1 MDIKEYIN
9 LATSKITS
17 KRDRYFVELELQS
30 HIDDRVRY
38 YTDAGYSDKEAEQM
52 ALKRMGSPESIS
64 ESISF
69 VHNSAKNKKL
79 AIIFNILYIAGTI
92 FGCGWTIYLFC
103 SLALSEI
110 GTAFLTCL
118 FSIFWFG
125 IMGLAH
131 YYSHKSQNASVLML
145 NGILSVENIAVAPFM
160 YLPTFSTILSLPF
173 EFPYELLSKNH
184 RFEFFYYP
192 LDTNIFEGVSSAF
205 ASVVTW
211 ILWVIMFTSVL
222 VPVINAISS
231 ITTAKRYNNDDYDGS
246 DDRIYNRAIGFS
258 KALIIIAI
266 ISSMCLTV
274 EGVAGANYEYVKQ
287 KTAEMSFSSDC
298 KQAWELFDS
307 ITIPSNK
314 EDVLDVLGDKHYE
327 LDWETYEQTGDLQL
341 IENNNYYLQIANIY
355 WENSSPVYDFTK
367 KSISCY
373 NRNNS
378 TGELNRLNN
387 TDFKTLDEF
396 MALVD
401 RENISYCSVDLDN
414 TTTIEMLSDDTE
426 LYLIFDDGKL
436 ASKELIKDE

>member
-1 MDIKEYIN
+1 MDIKEYIDI
-9 LATSKITS
+9 ATSKITGR
-17 KRDRYFVELELQS
+17 RDRFFVEMELKS
-30 HIDDRVRY
+30 HIDDRIQY
-38 YTDAGYSDKEAEQM
+38 YTDAGYTQEEAEQK
-52 ALKRMGSPESIS
+52 AIERMGSPENVSKNIS
-64 ESISF
+64 A
-69 VHNSAKNKKL
+69 VHNSARYKKL
-79 AIIFNILYIAGTI
+79 AIMFNILYIAGTT
-92 FGCGWTIYLFC
+92 FGCGWTIYLLR
-103 SLALSEI
+103 SLELSNI
-110 GTAFLTCL
+110 GVAFLTCL

-125 IMGLAH
+125 IMGLACH
-131 YYSHKSQNASVLML
+131 FSHKSQNPSVLMF

-173 EFPYELLSKNH
+173 EFPYELYSKNH

-192 LDTNIFEGVSSAF
+192 LDTNIFENVNPAL
-205 ASVVTW
+205 ASVVSW

-246 DDRIYNRAIGFS
+246 DDRRYKRAIRFS

-266 ISSMCLTV
+266 ISAMCLTI
-274 EGVAGANYEYVKQ
+274 EGVVGANYEYVKQ
-287 KTAEMSFSSDC
+287 KTAEMSFSSDS

-314 EDVLDVLGDKHYE
+314 EDVLDVLGDKDYE

-341 IENNNYYLQIANIY
+341 IENYNYNLQIANIY
-355 WENSSPVYDFTK
+355 WENSSPVYDFTQ

-378 TGELNRLNN
+378 TDELNRLNSI
-387 TDFKTLDEF
+387 DFKTLDEF

-436 ASKELIKDE
+436 VSKELMKDE